1 MWLETGE
8 RGIIPIYFMFFHL
21 IEDFMPI
28 VRLPDGSERK
38 YDAPIT
44 VYQVAESIGTG
55 LAKAALAGK
64 VNGKLV
70 DTSYLIKT
78 DAQLH
83 IITEKDTD
91 GLEVLRHSCAHLLAH
106 AVQSIYPSAQVTIG
120 PVIADGF
127 YYDFAFERAFTPEDL
142 EKFEAKMAEL
152 AKKDFPVS
160 RSFMSRNDAINHF
173 KKLGETYK
181 VEIIESIPET
191 ENLSFYQQDNFM
203 DLCRGPHL
211 PSTGKIKV
219 FKLLKVAGAYWRGD
233 SKNAMLQRVYGTAF
247 FKKEELQA
255 YLHRIEEA
263 EKRDHRKLGKKFELF
278 HLQEEA
284 PGMIFWHPKGW
295 TVYNLVRNFIRQAI
309 LKKGYQ
315 EVNTPQVVDISLWE
329 KSGHWQMFG
338 KEMFSVQTE
347 DRTYAVKPMNCP
359 CHVQIFN
366 QGLKSYKDL
375 PLRLAEF
382 GSCHRNEPS
391 GALHGLLRLRSFVQ
405 DDAHIFCTEDQIQ
418 PEVADFIDL
427 LFKIYQVFGFTE
439 VKVKLSTRPE
449 NRVGSDEIW
458 DKSEKALA
466 DALNEKNL
474 AYELNPGEGAF
485 YGPKVEFSLQDCLGR
500 VWQCGTVQ
508 VDFSMPNRLGAAY
521 IDEQNQKK
529 VPVMVHRAIVGS
541 LERFIGILIEEFA
554 GSFPYWLA
562 PVQVVVMNI
571 TTAQEDYVNSLIE
584 KLQFSRVRAIADL
597 RNEKIGFKIREHTIQ
612 RVPYLLVVGDKEVA
626 TQTVALRTREGQDL
640 GTLTINDLVEKLSKE
655 NNVSVI

>member
-1 MWLETGE
+1 
-8 RGIIPIYFMFFHL
+8 
-21 IEDFMPI
+21 MPI

-38 YDAPIT
+38 YDAPVT
-44 VYQVAESIGTG
+44 VFQVAESIGTG

-64 VNGKLV
+64 VDGKLV
-70 DTSYLIKT
+70 DTSYLIERDIT
-78 DAQLH
+78 LQ
-83 IITEKDTD
+83 IITEKDSD

-106 AVQSIYPSAQVTIG
+106 AVQAIYPTAQVTIG

-152 AKKDFPVS
+152 AKNNYPVV
-160 RSFMSRNDAINHF
+160 RSLMSRADAIKHF
-173 KKLGETYK
+173 KKLGEHYK
-181 VEIIESIPET
+181 VEIIESIPEGDD
-191 ENLSFYQQDNFM
+191 LSFYQQDNFM

-247 FKKEELQA
+247 FKKEDLQA
-255 YLHRIEEA
+255 YLFRIEEA

-278 HLQEEA
+278 HMQEEA

-295 TVYNLVRNFIRQAI
+295 TVYNLVRDFIRRSI
-309 LKKGYQ
+309 LNKGYQ
-315 EVNTPQVVDISLWE
+315 EVNTPQVVDRALWE
-329 KSGHWQMFG
+329 KSGHWEMFG

-418 PEVADFIDL
+418 SEVALFIDL
-427 LFKIYQVFGFTE
+427 LFKIYKVFGFTQ
-439 VKVKLSTRPE
+439 VKIKLSTRPE

-458 DKSEKALA
+458 DKAEKALA
-466 DALNEKNL
+466 DALDQKNL
-474 AYELNPGEGAF
+474 EYELNPGEGAF
-485 YGPKVEFSLQDCLGR
+485 YGPKVEFSLQDSLGR

-508 VDFSMPNRLGAAY
+508 VDFSMPNRLGAVY
-521 IDEQNQKK
+521 IDEHNQKK

-571 TTAQEDYVNSLIE
+571 TTGQEDYVNSLIE
-584 KLQFSRVRAIADL
+584 KLQFLSVRAIADL

-612 RVPYLLVVGDKEVA
+612 RIPYLLVVGDKEVA
-626 TQTVALRTREGQDL
+626 NQTVSLRTREGQDL
-640 GTLTINDLVEKLSKE
+640 GTLTINDLVEKLNSE
-655 NNVSVI
+655 NNVTI

>member
-1 MWLETGE
+1 
-8 RGIIPIYFMFFHL
+8 
-21 IEDFMPI
+21 MPI
-28 VRLPDGSERK
+28 VSLPDGSERK
-38 YDAPIT
+38 YDAPVT

-64 VNGKLV
+64 VDGKLV
-70 DTSYLIKT
+70 DTSFLIET
-78 DAQLH
+78 DVKLQ

-106 AVQSIYPSAQVTIG
+106 AVQSIYPTAQVTIG

-152 AKKDFPVS
+152 AKKDFAVI
-160 RSFMSRNDAINHF
+160 RSFMSREEAIKHF
-173 KKLGETYK
+173 KKLGENYK
-181 VEIIESIPET
+181 VEIIESIPEGDA
-191 ENLSFYQQDNFM
+191 LSFYQQDSFM

-247 FKKEELQA
+247 FKKEDLQA
-255 YLHRIEEA
+255 YLLRIEEA

-278 HLQEEA
+278 HMQEEA

-295 TVYNLVRNFIRQAI
+295 TVYNLVRNFIREAI

-315 EVNTPQVVDISLWE
+315 EVNTPQVVDRSLWE
-329 KSGHWQMFG
+329 KSGHWEMFG

-366 QGLKSYKDL
+366 QGMKSYKDL
-375 PLRLAEF
+375 PIRLAEF

-418 PEVADFIDL
+418 SEVADFIDL
-427 LFKIYQVFGFTE
+427 LFKIYRVFGFTQ

-458 DKSEKALA
+458 DKAEQALA
-466 DALNEKNL
+466 DALNEKKL
-474 AYELNPGEGAF
+474 DYELNPGEGAF

-508 VDFSMPNRLGAAY
+508 VDFSMPNRLGAVY

-562 PVQVVVMNI
+562 PIQVVVMNI
-571 TTAQEDYVNSLIE
+571 TSGQEDYVNSLMN
-584 KLQFSRVRAIADL
+584 KLQFLGVRAIADL

-612 RVPYLLVVGDKEVA
+612 RIPYLLVVGEKEVA
-626 TQTVALRTREGQDL
+626 NQTVALRTREGQDL
-640 GTLTINDLVEKLSKE
+640 GTLDIQSLVERLTIE
-655 NNVSVI
+655 NKVTI

>member
-1 MWLETGE
+1 
-8 RGIIPIYFMFFHL
+8 
-21 IEDFMPI
+21 MPI

-38 YDAPIT
+38 YDAPVT

-64 VNGKLV
+64 VDTKLV
-70 DTSYLIKT
+70 DTSFLIET
-78 DAQLH
+78 DVKLQ

-106 AVQSIYPSAQVTIG
+106 AVQSIYPTAQVTIG

-152 AKKDFPVS
+152 AKKDFPVT
-160 RSFMSRNDAINHF
+160 RSFMSRQEAIKHF
-173 KKLGETYK
+173 KKLGENYK

-191 ENLSFYQQDNFM
+191 EGLSFYQQDSFM

-247 FKKEELQA
+247 FKKEDLQA
-255 YLHRIEEA
+255 YLLRIEEA

-295 TVYNLVRNFIRQAI
+295 TVFNLVRNFIREAI

-315 EVNTPQVVDISLWE
+315 EVNTPQLVDRSLWE
-329 KSGHWQMFG
+329 KSGHWEMFG

-391 GALHGLLRLRSFVQ
+391 GALHGILRLRSFVQ

-418 PEVADFIDL
+418 SEVADFIDL
-427 LFKIYQVFGFTE
+427 LFKIYQVFGFTQ

-449 NRVGSDEIW
+449 NRVGSDESW
-458 DKSEKALA
+458 DKAEQALA
-466 DALNEKNL
+466 DALNEKKL
-474 AYELNPGEGAF
+474 DYELNPGEGAF

-508 VDFSMPNRLGAAY
+508 VDFSMPGRLGAVY

-562 PVQVVVMNI
+562 PIQVVVMNI
-571 TTAQEDYVNSLIE
+571 TSGQEDYVNSLMN
-584 KLQFSRVRAIADL
+584 KLQFLGVRAIADL

-612 RVPYLLVVGDKEVA
+612 RIPYLLVVGEKEVA
-626 TQTVALRTREGQDL
+626 NQTVALRTREGQDL
-640 GTLTINDLVEKLSKE
+640 GTLDIHSLVERLTSE
-655 NNVSVI
+655 NKVAI

>member
-1 MWLETGE
+1 
-8 RGIIPIYFMFFHL
+8 
-21 IEDFMPI
+21 MPI

-38 YDAPIT
+38 YDAPVT
-44 VYQVAESIGTG
+44 VYQVAESIGTS

-64 VNGKLV
+64 IDGTLV
-70 DTSYLIKT
+70 DTSFLISSDVT
-78 DAQLH
+78 LQ
-83 IITEKDTD
+83 IITEKNPE

-106 AVQSIYPSAQVTIG
+106 AVQAIYPTAQVTIG

-142 EKFEAKMAEL
+142 EKFEIKMLEL
-152 AKKDFPVS
+152 AKKDFS
-160 RSFMSRNDAINHF
+160 ITRSLMSRQEAIAHF
-173 KKLGETYK
+173 KKLHENYK
-181 VEIIESIPET
+181 VEIIESIPEGDD
-191 ENLSFYQQDNFM
+191 LSFYQQDSFM

-211 PSTGKIKV
+211 PSTGKIKI

-247 FKKEELQA
+247 FKKEELEA
-255 YLHRIEEA
+255 YLYRIEEA
-263 EKRDHRKLGKKFELF
+263 EKRDHRKLAKKFELF
-278 HLQEEA
+278 HMQEEA
-284 PGMIFWHPKGW
+284 PGMVFWHPKGW

-309 LKKGYQ
+309 LTKGYQ
-315 EVNTPQVVDISLWE
+315 EVNTPQVVDRSLWE
-329 KSGHWQMFG
+329 KSGHWDMFG

-418 PEVADFIDL
+418 SEVAEFIEL
-427 LFKIYQVFGFTE
+427 LFKVYQVFGFSQ
-439 VKVKLSTRPE
+439 VKIKLSTRPE
-449 NRVGSDEIW
+449 KRVGSDDIW
-458 DKSEKALA
+458 DKSEQALA
-466 DALNEKNL
+466 DALNQKNL
-474 AYELNPGEGAF
+474 EYELNPGEGAF
-485 YGPKVEFSLQDCLGR
+485 YGPKVEFSLQDSLGR

-508 VDFSMPNRLGAAY
+508 IDFSMPSRLGAVY
-521 IDEQNQKK
+521 IDEHNQKK
-529 VPVMVHRAIVGS
+529 VPVMLHRAIVGS

-562 PVQVVVMNI
+562 PIQVVVMNI
-571 TTAQEDYVNSLIE
+571 TSGQEDYVNSLM
-584 KLQFSRVRAIADL
+584 KNLAFFGVRAIADL

-612 RVPYLLVVGDKEVA
+612 RIPYLLVVGEKEVA
-626 TQTVALRTREGQDL
+626 NQTVALRTREGQDL
-640 GTLTINDLVEKLSKE
+640 GTLSIHDLVEKLKSE
-655 NNVSVI
+655 NKVANL

>member
-1 MWLETGE
+1 
-8 RGIIPIYFMFFHL
+8 
-21 IEDFMPI
+21 MPI
-28 VRLPDGSERK
+28 VSLPDGSERK
-38 YDAPIT
+38 YDAPVT

-64 VNGKLV
+64 VDGMLV
-70 DTSYLIKT
+70 DTSFLIET
-78 DAQLH
+78 DVKLQ

-106 AVQSIYPSAQVTIG
+106 AVQSIYPTAQVTIG

-152 AKKDFPVS
+152 AKKDFAVI
-160 RSFMSRNDAINHF
+160 RSFMSREEAIKHF
-173 KKLGETYK
+173 KKLGENYK
-181 VEIIESIPET
+181 VEIIESIPEGDA
-191 ENLSFYQQDNFM
+191 LSFYQQDSFM

-247 FKKEELQA
+247 FKKEDLQA
-255 YLHRIEEA
+255 YLLRIEEA

-278 HLQEEA
+278 HMQEEA

-295 TVYNLVRNFIRQAI
+295 TVYNLVRNFIREAI

-315 EVNTPQVVDISLWE
+315 EVNTPQVVDRSLWE
-329 KSGHWQMFG
+329 KSGHWEMFG

-366 QGLKSYKDL
+366 QGMKSYKDL
-375 PLRLAEF
+375 PIRLAEF

-418 PEVADFIDL
+418 SEVADFIDL
-427 LFKIYQVFGFTE
+427 LFKIYRVFGFTQ

-458 DKSEKALA
+458 DKAEQALA
-466 DALNEKNL
+466 DALNEKKL
-474 AYELNPGEGAF
+474 DYELNPGEGAF

-508 VDFSMPNRLGAAY
+508 VDFSMPNRLGAVY

-562 PVQVVVMNI
+562 PIQVVVMNI
-571 TTAQEDYVNSLIE
+571 TSGQEDYVNSLMN
-584 KLQFSRVRAIADL
+584 KLQFLGVRAIADL

-612 RVPYLLVVGDKEVA
+612 RIPYLLVVGEKEVA
-626 TQTVALRTREGQDL
+626 NQTVALRTREGQDL
-640 GTLTINDLVEKLSKE
+640 GTLDIQSLVEKLTIE
-655 NNVSVI
+655 NKVTI

>member
-1 MWLETGE
+1 
-8 RGIIPIYFMFFHL
+8 
-21 IEDFMPI
+21 MPI

-38 YDAPIT
+38 YDAPVT

-64 VNGKLV
+64 VDGKLV
-70 DTSYLIKT
+70 DTSYLIET
-78 DAQLH
+78 NATLQ

-106 AVQSIYPSAQVTIG
+106 AVQAIYPTAQVTIG

-152 AKKDFPVS
+152 AKNNFPVV
-160 RSFMSRNDAINHF
+160 RSLMSRQEAIKHF
-173 KKLGETYK
+173 KKLGENYK
-181 VEIIESIPET
+181 VEIIESIPEGDD
-191 ENLSFYQQDNFM
+191 LSFYQQDNFI

-211 PSTGKIKV
+211 PSTGKIKI

-247 FKKEELQA
+247 FKKEDLQA
-255 YLHRIEEA
+255 YLFRIEEA

-278 HLQEEA
+278 HMQEEA

-295 TVYNLVRNFIRQAI
+295 TVYNLVRDFIRRSI
-309 LKKGYQ
+309 VNKGYQ
-315 EVNTPQVVDISLWE
+315 EVNTPQVVDRSLWE
-329 KSGHWQMFG
+329 KSGHWEMFG

-347 DRTYAVKPMNCP
+347 DKTYAVKPMNCP

-418 PEVADFIDL
+418 SEVAYFIDL
-427 LFKIYQVFGFTE
+427 LFKIYQVFGFTQ
-439 VKVKLSTRPE
+439 VKIKLSTRPE
-449 NRVGSDEIW
+449 NRVGTDEIW
-458 DKSEKALA
+458 DKAEQALA
-466 DALNEKNL
+466 DALDQKKL
-474 AYELNPGEGAF
+474 DYELNPGEGAF
-485 YGPKVEFSLQDCLGR
+485 YGPKVEFSLQDSLGR

-521 IDEQNQKK
+521 IDEHNQKK

-571 TTAQEDYVNSLIE
+571 TTGQEDYVNSLME
-584 KLQFSRVRAIADL
+584 KLQISGVRAIADL

-612 RVPYLLVVGDKEVA
+612 RIPYLLVVGDKEVA
-626 TQTVALRTREGQDL
+626 NHTVSLRTREGQDL
-640 GTLTINDLVEKLSKE
+640 GTLEINDLVEKLKSE
-655 NNVSVI
+655 NNVTI